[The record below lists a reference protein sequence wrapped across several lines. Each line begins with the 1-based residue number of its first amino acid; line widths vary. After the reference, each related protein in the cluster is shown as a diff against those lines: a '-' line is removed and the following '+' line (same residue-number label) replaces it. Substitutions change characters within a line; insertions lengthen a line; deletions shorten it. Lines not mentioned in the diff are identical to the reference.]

1 MIYFFLNLF
10 LAMAWMLLNGQ
21 YSSID
26 FMVGFFIGYF
36 TLKLCQPFGLKTS
49 YFKKFKAFILLFL
62 YFCYEMIV
70 SVARVVWDVITPTHL
85 SQPDIVYVPLDAE
98 TDLEITL
105 LANMVS
111 LTPGSLSLDVT
122 PDKKFLVL
130 HVMFAPDHEAVAQ
143 DIKQGL
149 EARILEITR
158 E

>member
-1 MIYFFLNLF
+1 MSYFTLNLF

-21 YSSID
+21 YGSLD
-26 FMVGFFIGYF
+26 FIIGFVVGYF
-36 TLKLCQPFGLKTS
+36 TLSLCQPFGLKTG
-49 YFKKFKAFILLFL
+49 YFKKLKAILALAV

-85 SQPDIVYVPLDAE
+85 SQPDIVYVPLDAK

-122 PDKKFLVL
+122 PDKKYLVL
-130 HVMFAPDHEAVAQ
+130 HVMFAPEHDSVTQ

-149 EARILEITR
+149 ESRILEITR
-158 E
+158 G